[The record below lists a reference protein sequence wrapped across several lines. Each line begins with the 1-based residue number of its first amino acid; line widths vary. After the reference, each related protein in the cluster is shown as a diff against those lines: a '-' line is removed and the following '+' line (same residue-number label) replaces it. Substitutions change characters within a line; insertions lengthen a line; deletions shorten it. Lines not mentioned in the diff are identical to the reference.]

1 MESSNQKFPFFKMPV
16 IDFNVITAILINAFD
31 SINELSKLASP
42 TDSLLILPSMRV
54 KLLERLVV
62 HSVPV
67 LLILFQ
73 FCGSGRYMR
82 FRYICIL
89 QFHFCNNGDKNGHFY
104 VLFVHK
110 DLEWE
115 R

>member
-1 MESSNQKFPFFKMPV
+1 M
-16 IDFNVITAILINAFD
+16 TAILINTFN
-31 SINELSKLASP
+31 SINEQLTSP
-42 TDSLLILPSMRV
+42 TDALLILPSMRV

-73 FCGSGRYMR
+73 SCGSGRYMR

-110 DLEWE
+110 DLEW
-115 R
+115 

>member
-1 MESSNQKFPFFKMPV
+1 MESSNQQFPFSKMLV
-16 IDFNVITAILINAFD
+16 IDFNVKTAILSNTFN
-31 SINELSKLASP
+31 SINEQLASP

-54 KLLERLVV
+54 KLFERLVV

-89 QFHFCNNGDKNGHFY
+89 RFHFCNNGDKNGHFY

-110 DLEWE
+110 DLEW
-115 R
+115 

>member
-1 MESSNQKFPFFKMPV
+1 MYV
-16 IDFNVITAILINAFD
+16 IDFNVITAILINTFN
-31 SINELSKLASP
+31 SINEQLASP
-42 TDSLLILPSMRV
+42 TDSLLILLSMRV

-62 HSVPV
+62 QSVPA
-67 LLILFQ
+67 LLIVFQ

-110 DLEWE
+110 DLEW
-115 R
+115 